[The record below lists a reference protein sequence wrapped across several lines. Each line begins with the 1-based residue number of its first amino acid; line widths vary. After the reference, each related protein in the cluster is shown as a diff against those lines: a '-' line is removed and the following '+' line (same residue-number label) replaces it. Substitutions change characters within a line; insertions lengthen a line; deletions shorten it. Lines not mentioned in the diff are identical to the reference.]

1 MTTSIDADRSASLR
15 PTGIGRYFAAAF
27 LLVWLVGW
35 AIGEVGALGFLIM
48 LLRSV
53 MGSAVGLSWPIP
65 GGQWIAGGAA
75 GFVLLFLLLWLS
87 LWTFGGL
94 AAINELLRSLAGEDR
109 ITADGTGIQVVR
121 RAGLFERVRTFDR
134 SMIRRVRMRRHDKAV
149 VIDTTSGTELITT
162 YGTRDERQTTIQWL
176 RNQLSLAADGRR
188 VESGEAPPGWNMTVD
203 ADSVRLNQMDVRTRR
218 TGATIS
224 WVIVGFTGLIWVG
237 SVQTSTPASR
247 AMALA
252 LTLLLALWAAW
263 VTWSSREWLVQNG
276 QLTSYRRF
284 AFWEWERRF
293 WTARLEVVVSTDSDN
308 DEHYK
313 LRVIDELGARTIA
326 SELNDDADIV
336 DLARWLAA
344 RTGFPLSISAAVD
357 SRPRVV
363 SCQM

>member
-1 MTTSIDADRSASLR
+1 MSFDADRSASLR

-53 MGSAVGLSWPIP
+53 MGSALGLSWPVP
-65 GGQWIAGGAA
+65 GGQWVAGGAA
-75 GFVLLFLLLWLS
+75 GFVLLFLILWLS

-109 ITADGTGIQVVR
+109 VTADATGIQVVR

-134 SMIRRVRMRRHDKAV
+134 SMIRRVRIRRHDKAV

-162 YGTRDERQTTIQWL
+162 YGTREERQTTVDWL
-176 RNQLSLAADGRR
+176 RTQLSLAVEGRR
-188 VESGEAPPGWNMTVD
+188 VDTGDAPPGWNMTVD
-203 ADSVRLNQMDVRTRR
+203 GDGVRLNQMDLRTRL
-218 TGATIS
+218 TGATIA
-224 WVIVGFTGLIWVG
+224 WVIVGLTGLIWFG
-237 SVQTSTPASR
+237 SLQTSTPTNSGV
-247 AMALA
+247 ALA
-252 LTLLLALWAAW
+252 LTLLLALWASW

-313 LRVIDELGARTIA
+313 LKVVDELGAKTIA

-344 RTGFPLSISAAVD
+344 RTGFPLSISAAVQ
-357 SRPRVV
+357 SRPRFAENR
-363 SCQM
+363 M